1 MYIHEATK
9 FLIIFKSVP
18 SIKFWKKTSYIL
30 KLLEKS
36 ENIFIKIISIADNIE
51 DIKIPLSKV
60 PFIKFFLEI
69 LFILEK

>member
-1 MYIHEATK
+1 MKVLFKNKTKYTKEMYIHEATK

-36 ENIFIKIISIADNIE
+36 ENIFRGYEKILTKLRKIGIPIKKIE
-51 DIKIPLSKV
+51 
-60 PFIKFFLEI
+60 
-69 LFILEK
+69 